1 VFGLGGLFS
10 GEFQPLIRAEKTHEA
25 NQRAASHYKELMP
38 IGEEQV
44 DLENAVDWVP
54 DSKTPN
60 RIAELPLTD
69 LTLEAS
75 EENPIRHQKR
85 CRRSGT
91 LLQDL

>member
-60 RIAELPLTD
+60 RIAEVPLAD

-75 EENPIRHQKR
+75 ERIRLGIKRR